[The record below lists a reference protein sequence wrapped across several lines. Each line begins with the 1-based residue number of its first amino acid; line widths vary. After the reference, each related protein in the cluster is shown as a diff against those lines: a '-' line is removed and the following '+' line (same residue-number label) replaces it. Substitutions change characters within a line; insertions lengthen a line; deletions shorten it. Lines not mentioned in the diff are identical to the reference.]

1 VMAKKPAADYKG
13 VAKFFS
19 FLSSPEIQMFWHTS
33 TGYVPITLAAYELTK
48 KSGFYEKHAGYEL
61 AVRQLTN
68 KAPTENSKGLRFGNY
83 VQIRDV
89 IDQEFQE
96 LLGGSKTP
104 QEALDAVVSRGN
116 ELIREFESANG

>member
-1 VMAKKPAADYKG
+1 MAKKPAADYKG

-68 KAPTENSKGLRFGNY
+68 KAPTDNSKGLRFGNY
-83 VQIRDV
+83 VQGREV
-89 IDQEFQE
+89 IEEEMEAVFAGKKDA
-96 LLGGSKTP
+96 KT
-104 QEALDAVVSRGN
+104 AMNDAVRRGN
-116 ELIREFESANG
+116 DILRKFEAANK